1 MRCIYE
7 TLTSQAMLAAASAIV
22 AQADFC
28 SHRWKYLPSC
38 MSEKPFGDVAHARCN
53 ESIGR
58 ITAVDTLTG
67 EEGILCV

>member
-28 SHRWKYLPSC
+28 SHRWKYLPSY

-53 ESIGR
+53 EPIGR